1 MFGRVELES
10 VYVQL
15 PVIQGTKPVFRAFT
29 VSNGTTLSLLNMIPN
44 AEWRARLWE
53 SSHGPAVEE
62 TFD

>member
-15 PVIQGTKPVFRAFT
+15 PRGESFKPVFRAFT
-29 VSNGTTLSLLNMIPN
+29 VANEPTLALLNMIPN

-53 SSHGPAVEE
+53 SSQGPSVEK